1 MRARRDARPDPHMA
15 GVFHTK
21 AVNAAQELKTFLE
34 KCLEYGGEDK
44 YPQLRMQLGRMLK
57 SERVQ
62 D

>member
-1 MRARRDARPDPHMA
+1 
-15 GVFHTK
+15 
-21 AVNAAQELKTFLE
+21 AQELKTFLE